1 MNCVNELYQKEV
13 IKVHMVDYVNTKT
26 KVVSKGVI
34 KIYDNLDEVVD
45 DVGEKVT
52 LALVNR
58 ANVIYQQNLLRR
70 GSGETQRMKLMKIL
84 NLLKAKPELAKKL
97 GIELD

>member
-1 MNCVNELYQKEV
+1 M
-13 IKVHMVDYVNTKT
+13 HMVDYVNTKT

-70 GSGETQRMKLMKIL
+70 GSGESQKMKLMKIL

>member
-1 MNCVNELYQKEV
+1 M
-13 IKVHMVDYVNTKT
+13 HMVDYVNTKT

-34 KIYDNLDEVVD
+34 KMYDNLAEVVK
-45 DVGEKVT
+45 DVGEKAT

-70 GSGETQRMKLMKIL
+70 GSGESQKMKLMKIL

>member
-1 MNCVNELYQKEV
+1 M
-13 IKVHMVDYVNTKT
+13 HMVDYVNTKT

-34 KIYDNLDEVVD
+34 KIYDSLAEVVK
-45 DVGEKVT
+45 DVGEKVA

-70 GSGETQRMKLMKIL
+70 GSGETQKMKLMKIL

>member
-1 MNCVNELYQKEV
+1 M
-13 IKVHMVDYVNTKT
+13 HMVDYVNTKT

-34 KIYDNLDEVVD
+34 KIYDNLAEVVK
-45 DVGEKVT
+45 DVGEKVA

-70 GSGETQRMKLMKIL
+70 GSGESQKMKLMKIL

>member
-1 MNCVNELYQKEV
+1 
-13 IKVHMVDYVNTKT
+13 MVDYVNTKT

-34 KIYDNLDEVVD
+34 KIYDNLAEVVK
-45 DVGEKVT
+45 DVGEKVA

-70 GSGETQRMKLMKIL
+70 GSGESQKMKLMKIL

>member
-1 MNCVNELYQKEV
+1 M
-13 IKVHMVDYVNTKT
+13 HMVDYVNTKT

>member
-1 MNCVNELYQKEV
+1 M
-13 IKVHMVDYVNTKT
+13 HMVDYVNTKT

-70 GSGETQRMKLMKIL
+70 GSGETQ
-84 NLLKAKPELAKKL
+84 
-97 GIELD
+97 